1 MADSGQV
8 YVYPSPSDLRF
19 KDDPQR
25 NFIEGTAELSDEP
38 RDYLKIQIINSE
50 SNSYSNYVNRGN
62 NSTGATLNSV
72 LAGTTNVIGRGDT
85 IYLYMPQQL
94 SETFQQGYN
103 TESIGMLGAGILN
116 MMSGR
121 SDMGSMASELKDA
134 AKGLKPEVA
143 INAMSGAIGG
153 INQLIGTESSLSTK
167 GVTQL
172 TKGAILNPYKELIY
186 QGTEFRSHQFS
197 FKLIARSFKDAE
209 TINNI
214 IASLRYAMHPGIA
227 GVGADEQ
234 FEGNLTDKFK
244 NGDVNVS
251 SERWLT
257 LPDFF
262 KLELVRV
269 IGSGDSSSVDDR
281 YTLNKL
287 IQLPTFCVLEG
298 MSVNYTPDGTYA
310 PLKNLNNEYN
320 NSSKG
325 DYGVVAVQI
334 DLQFKETAMLTKANF
349 GGKKATNLVSQNV
362 AQSLIDNAKAQKTQ
376 K

>member
-8 YVYPSPSDLRF
+8 YVYPDPADLRF

-25 NFIEGTAELSDEP
+25 NFIEAGAELTDEP

-50 SNSYSNYVNRGN
+50 NQSYSNYVNRGGGGIQSVIQTG
-62 NSTGATLNSV
+62 NSSV
-72 LAGTTNVIGRGDT
+72 ISRGDT
-85 IYLYMPQQL
+85 IYLYMPHQL
-94 SETFQQGYN
+94 SESFQQGYN
-103 TESIGMLGAGILN
+103 TESIGMLGAGVLN
-116 MMSGR
+116 MMSSR
-121 SDMGSMASELKDA
+121 SDVGSMAEELKDA
-134 AKGLKPEVA
+134 AKGLKPEIA

-153 INQLIGTESSLSTK
+153 INQLVGTESSLSTR

-209 TINNI
+209 VINKI
-214 IASLRYAMHPGIA
+214 ISTLRYAMHPGIA

-251 SERWLT
+251 SDRWLT

-262 KLELVRV
+262 KLELTRV
-269 IGSGDSSSVDDR
+269 INNNVNSS
-281 YTLNKL
+281 YKLEKL

-320 NSSKG
+320 ASNKG
-325 DYGVVAVQI
+325 DQGVVAVQI

-349 GGKKATNLVSQNV
+349 KKEGRIANLASQNV
-362 AQSLIDNAKAQKTQ
+362 AQALVDNAKAQTPK